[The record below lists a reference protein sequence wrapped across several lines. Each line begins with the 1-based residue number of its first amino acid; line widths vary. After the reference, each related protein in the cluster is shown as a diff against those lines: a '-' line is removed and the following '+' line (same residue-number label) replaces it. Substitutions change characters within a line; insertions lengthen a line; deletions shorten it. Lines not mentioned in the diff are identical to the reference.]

1 MNQSELMS
9 ILRASRLGVE
19 LSDDQAVA
27 LAGHVEVRD
36 IPLGETV
43 IAEGAIDDHLYYI
56 VSGVLG
62 AIKSAGTS
70 DQATL
75 HTVTAG
81 DLVGALSFIDGAQH
95 YASWI
100 ALAPTRLIAL
110 RRETFEQILHT
121 DPDLVY
127 CIMRAI
133 VRAVH
138 ETQRRLSM
146 QAVELSNYIFKQ
158 HGRY

>member
-1 MNQSELMS
+1 MNHSDL
-9 ILRASRLGVE
+9 IIVLRASRLGVE
-19 LSDDQAVA
+19 LSNDQVA
-27 LAGHVEVRD
+27 RLAQDVEVRD
-36 IPLGETV
+36 IALGDTV
-43 IAEGAIDDHLYYI
+43 IAEGTSDDHLYYI

-62 AIKSAGTS
+62 AVKNAGTPE
-70 DQATL
+70 QATL
-75 HTVTAG
+75 HASATG
-81 DLVGALSFIDGAQH
+81 DLVGELSFIDDARH
-95 YASWI
+95 YASWV
-100 ALAPTRLIAL
+100 ALAPTRVIMLSRAK
-110 RRETFEQILHT
+110 FEQILHN

>member
-1 MNQSELMS
+1 MNQSELLTT
-9 ILRASRLGVE
+9 LRASRLGVE
-19 LSDDQAVA
+19 LSDDQAA
-27 LAGHVEVRD
+27 LLAQHVSMRELAQGQTL
-36 IPLGETV
+36 INEGES
-43 IAEGAIDDHLYYI
+43 DDHLYYV

-62 AIKSAGTS
+62 AVKNAGRPE
-70 DQATL
+70 QATL
-75 HTVTAG
+75 HAATAG
-81 DLVGALSFIDGAQH
+81 DLVGELSFIDGAHH

-100 ALAPTRLIAL
+100 ALAPTRLVAL
-110 RRETFEQILHT
+110 ERRQFEQLLHSQ
-121 DPDLVY
+121 PDLVY

-138 ETQRRLSM
+138 EIQRRLSM

>member
-1 MNQSELMS
+1 MNLSDL
-9 ILRASRLGVE
+9 ITVLRASRLGVE
-19 LSDDQAVA
+19 LSDDQVA
-27 LAGHVEVRD
+27 HLARDVEVRD
-36 IPLGETV
+36 ISLGDTV
-43 IAEGAIDDHLYYI
+43 IAEDAADDHLYYI

-62 AIKSAGTS
+62 AVKNAGRPE
-70 DQATL
+70 QATL
-75 HTVTAG
+75 HTAATG
-81 DLVGALSFIDGAQH
+81 DLVGALSFIDGARH
-95 YASWI
+95 YASWV
-100 ALAPTRLIAL
+100 ALAPTRVIAL
-110 RRETFEQILHT
+110 RRQKFEEILHN

-138 ETQRRLSM
+138 EQQRRLSM

>member
-1 MNQSELMS
+1 MNQSELMTV
-9 ILRASRLGVE
+9 LRASRLGVE
-19 LSDDQAVA
+19 LSDDQAIA
-27 LAGHVEVRD
+27 LARHVEVRD
-36 IPLGETV
+36 IAVGETL
-43 IAEGAIDDHLYYI
+43 IPEGAADDHLYYI

-62 AIKSAGTS
+62 AIKNAGTA

-75 HTVTAG
+75 HSATAG

-95 YASWI
+95 YASWV
-100 ALAPTRLIAL
+100 ALAPARLIAL
-110 RRETFEQILHT
+110 KRQRFEEILHSN
-121 DPDLVY
+121 PDLVY

-138 ETQRRLSM
+138 ESQRRLSM

>member
-1 MNQSELMS
+1 MNHSELLTT
-9 ILRASRLGVE
+9 LRASRLGVD
-19 LSDDQAVA
+19 LSDDQAA
-27 LAGHVEVRD
+27 LLAQRVTVREL
-36 IPLGETV
+36 PQGEAL
-43 IAEGAIDDHLYYI
+43 INEGDADDHLYYV

-62 AIKSAGTS
+62 AIKSAGRPE
-70 DQATL
+70 QATL

-81 DLVGALSFIDGAQH
+81 DLVGPLSFIDGAQH

-100 ALAPTRLIAL
+100 ALAPARLIAL
-110 RRETFEQILHT
+110 KRQDFEALLHT
-121 DPDLVY
+121 APDVVY

-138 ETQRRLSM
+138 DTQRRLSM

>member
-1 MNQSELMS
+1 MNLSDL
-9 ILRASRLGVE
+9 ITVLRASRLGVE
-19 LSDDQAVA
+19 LSEDQVA
-27 LAGHVEVRD
+27 RLARDVEVRD

-43 IAEGAIDDHLYYI
+43 IAEGTSDEHLYYI

-62 AIKSAGTS
+62 AVKNAGTGE
-70 DQATL
+70 QATL
-75 HTVTAG
+75 HTAASG
-81 DLVGALSFIDGAQH
+81 ELVGALSFIDDARH

-100 ALAPTRLIAL
+100 SLAPTRVIAL
-110 RRETFEQILHT
+110 SRTKFEEILHS